1 MIIVMSISCYKSDK
15 NEVYFIPTLHG
26 SHQINRNYSYDS
38 LKAVIVRLN
47 PDIIAV
53 EIRPEDLNQD
63 SLYLS
68 KSYPYEMVNAKY
80 WFPNKKIVGFDW
92 YGEDVEGKLIPDN
105 YWENNPMKKLQQQL
119 SKDSLYK
126 EKLDICNSRWK
137 ERANIFRTYSLKQLL
152 ESEDEIIV
160 NDYYNCLNI
169 QFKGT
174 PYEPIFNFFK
184 ERDQHIIYNIRNIL
198 KQNKN
203 ARIVILTGDDHYQ
216 MLKDSIPHSI
226 IY

>member
-1 MIIVMSISCYKSDK
+1 M
-15 NEVYFIPTLHG
+15 
-26 SHQINRNYSYDS
+26 
-38 LKAVIVRLN
+38 
-47 PDIIAV
+47 
-53 EIRPEDLNQD
+53 
-63 SLYLS
+63 
-68 KSYPYEMVNAKY
+68 
-80 WFPNKKIVGFDW
+80 
-92 YGEDVEGKLIPDN
+92 
-105 YWENNPMKKLQQQL
+105 
-119 SKDSLYK
+119 
-126 EKLDICNSRWK
+126 DICNSRWK